1 MIYYQEVSIIDGSIM
16 MDNDRGLRNMINRR
30 QFVGLTGTV
39 GVTALAGCSGNSDN
53 GKGSTSKGG
62 SDGKKIHDK
71 KHVDMAN
78 QVPKNI
84 QWNVSNPSSSAQIS
98 QYYLFDAF
106 AKYNYA
112 KSKLVPYGISKWE
125 FGDNTFTLTLRDGQ
139 KWSNG
144 DDLTADDI
152 VTQLKLG
159 MYTGSGYGDYTKSIE
174 AKDDKTVV
182 MHLNG
187 SVNQS
192 IVKFQVLAGN
202 LIRQP
207 KSIFGKYVDQIEK
220 DKKKGTRNLQNFA
233 WKEPIASG
241 PFKYNQATTQELEL
255 TRRDDHPDSDK
266 INFKTYAFRYING
279 NEATH
284 QSMIS
289 NELDSVYSMFT
300 PPRIVKQLP
309 KNWQQVK
316 TPANWGY
323 GLVPQMDHKH
333 TGDRAVR
340 QAIQYVINR
349 EAVVKNAG
357 PESKQAPKYPIGV
370 PSGDQERILGDAASK
385 FNTYGQSSTETDK
398 ATKVLKDAGYKKNG
412 GTWKDSDGDTVK
424 LPVQAPSGWSDWVS
438 AAKTVVD
445 QLNGFGFKSTLD
457 SRSFGTLS
465 GQVWSSG
472 DFVLASGSWLPGG
485 AQASFPYFSLRH
497 QLLENSGGY
506 TYNYAPANSDRGGK
520 NADVTVPS
528 RTGSGKMTL
537 NPAKRLKKL
546 SKTTDKKKI
555 NEMMLDLAWVT
566 NQDLPLLAVAEKQ
579 DQSFL
584 SRDHWKVPKD
594 GSDIEQVKWPESWAV
609 RFGKN
614 NYKP

>member
-1 MIYYQEVSIIDGSIM
+1 M
-16 MDNDRGLRNMINRR
+16 MDNGRDIRNMINRR

-39 GVTALAGCSGNSDN
+39 GATALAGCSGNSDG
-53 GKGSTSKGG
+53 GK
-62 SDGKKIHDK
+62 SDSGNSSGDKNVHDV

-78 QVPKNI
+78 QVPTNI
-84 QWNVSNPSSSAQIS
+84 QWNVSNPSSAAQIS
-98 QYYLFDAF
+98 QYFLFDPF

-112 KSKLVPYGISKWE
+112 KSKLVPYGITKWE
-125 FGDNTFTLTLRDGQ
+125 FGDGTFKLTLRDGMT
-139 KWSNG
+139 WANG
-144 DDLTADDI
+144 DRVTADDI

-182 MHLNG
+182 LHLG
-187 SVNQS
+187 GEVNQS

-207 KSIFGKYVDQIEK
+207 KSEFGKYVNQIEK
-220 DKKKGTRNLQNFA
+220 NEKDGTRKLQNFA
-233 WKEPIASG
+233 WKKPVASG
-241 PFKYNQATTQELEL
+241 PFEFKQATAQEVVL
-255 TRRDDHPDSDK
+255 TRRDDHPDSK
-266 INFKTYAFRYING
+266 NINFKTYAFRYING
-279 NEATH
+279 NEAAH

-300 PPRIVKQLP
+300 PPRIVNQLP

-340 QAIQYVINR
+340 QAIEYVINR
-349 EAVVKNAG
+349 EAVVKNAA
-357 PESKQAPKYPIGV
+357 PESKQAPKYAMGI
-370 PSGDQERILGDAASK
+370 PSGDQERILGDEAGK
-385 FNTYGQSSTETDK
+385 FETYGQSSSETDK
-398 ATKVLKDAGYKKNG
+398 AAKVLKKAGYKKKG

-424 LPVQAPSGWSDWVS
+424 LPIQVPSDWTDWVS
-438 AAKTVVD
+438 AAKTIVD
-445 QLNGFGFKSTLD
+445 QLNSFGFKSTLD
-457 SRSFGTLS
+457 SRSYGTLS
-465 GQVWSSG
+465 GQIWSSG
-472 DFVLASGSWLPGG
+472 EFVLASGSWLPGG

-497 QLLENSGGY
+497 QLLENNGGY
-506 TYNYAPANSDRGGK
+506 MYNYAPANSDRGGK
-520 NADVTVPS
+520 HADVTVPKRS
-528 RTGSGKMTL
+528 GSGEMTL
-537 NPAKRLKKL
+537 NPAKSLKKL
-546 SKTTDKKKI
+546 SQTTDEKKI
-555 NEMMLDLAWVT
+555 NEMMIDLAWVT

-584 SRDHWKVPKD
+584 SRDHWEVPKD

-614 NYKP
+614 NYKK